1 MSPPAKPI
9 RIKSVSTLYKSIP
22 PFYSSP
28 MKTNALPTSL
38 FKSAI
43 AALAIATLLLTGC
56 VITSVYPFY
65 TAKDMTFEPKL
76 LGIWHDAE
84 ETNATPPGFWRFD
97 KVGPQTYQVTIAE
110 PEATNHFDAHLF
122 TLGREQFLDLLPRER
137 HDNTAPTHL
146 LLRVRTLEPQ
156 LQMEFLNF
164 EWLAKLVEAKPKT
177 IRHVIVPGPVG
188 KDHQEGGQLLLTAD
202 TAELQKF
209 IRKHLKNTNAWAEP
223 LVLKKS

>member
-1 MSPPAKPI
+1 
-9 RIKSVSTLYKSIP
+9 
-22 PFYSSP
+22 
-28 MKTNALPTSL
+28 MKTNSSPASF
-38 FKSAI
+38 FKSATV
-43 AALAIATLLLTGC
+43 ALAVATLLLTGC
-56 VITSVYPFY
+56 VITSVYPYY
-65 TAKDMTFEPKL
+65 TAKDVTFEPKL
-76 LGIWHDAE
+76 LGVWYDHE
-84 ETNATPPGFWRFD
+84 ETNPTTAKSFWRFD
-97 KVGPQTYQVTIAE
+97 KIGTQTYQVTMAE

-146 LLRVRTLEPQ
+146 LLRVRTFEPQ

>member
-1 MSPPAKPI
+1 
-9 RIKSVSTLYKSIP
+9 
-22 PFYSSP
+22 
-28 MKTNALPTSL
+28 MKTRSLPASL
-38 FKSAI
+38 FKSAT
-43 AALAIATLLLTGC
+43 AALAVATLLLTGC
-56 VITSVYPFY
+56 VVTSVYPYY
-65 TAKDMTFEPKL
+65 TAKDVTFEPKL
-76 LGIWHDAE
+76 LGTWYEEE
-84 ETNATPPGFWRFD
+84 ETNTGAAKGFWRFD
-97 KVGPQTYQVTIAE
+97 KVAAQTYQVTMVE

-146 LLRVRTLEPQ
+146 LLRVRALEPQ
-156 LQMEFLNF
+156 LTMEFLNY

-188 KDHQEGGQLLLTAD
+188 ENNGEGGQLLLTAD

-223 LVLKKS
+223 LVMKKS